1 MMHDPSRRYV
11 KAAGLSLLFLLLLF
25 ASLKTP
31 LMLLYPLILPI
42 TFFIDGLDHR
52 FPARFFFVLMTFFL
66 SIIFFG
72 TSGLML
78 TIYALASGYTL
89 SYLLKKKG
97 SALES
102 LGILFLAL
110 LVLNVFLVF
119 GTLSLLGISFEDWT
133 ETVLQPLDEEMGAIW
148 PEGAGTFH
156 TFASN
161 LVRYT
166 PYMLTLYSFVEATLL
181 YVVYEKIA
189 RRLRGI
195 QKPLPPLATLSFSP
209 WLIWLYFLLALLT
222 FTKEDTALTSLDT
235 QVIENMFLIISTM
248 LMMQGIFFVYRLSEE
263 SKARLFWRSLAVIGL
278 IIPPFDLLL
287 RLIGLFDLVTRHAR
301 KPS

>member
-1 MMHDPSRRYV
+1 
-11 KAAGLSLLFLLLLF
+11 
-25 ASLKTP
+25 
-31 LMLLYPLILPI
+31 
-42 TFFIDGLDHR
+42 
-52 FPARFFFVLMTFFL
+52 
-66 SIIFFG
+66 
-72 TSGLML
+72 ML

-110 LVLNVFLVF
+110 LVLNVFFVF
-119 GTLSLLGISFEDWT
+119 GTLSLLGISFEDWM
-133 ETVLQPLDEEMGAIW
+133 ETVLQPLDKEMGAIW

-156 TFASN
+156 TLVAN

-189 RRLRGI
+189 RRLRGL

-222 FTKEDTALTSLDT
+222 FMKEDTALTSLDT

-248 LMMQGIFFVYRLSEE
+248 LMMQGIFFVYRLSEQ